1 MYQNPGEGHEMPD
14 IELRHVSKA
23 YGSGKIVAMEDVS
36 LFIKHGEY
44 VFLLGPSGC
53 GKTTTLRVIAG
64 LEHPDRG
71 DVLIDNK
78 DVKLQLPE
86 DRGMGFVFQHF
97 EIFPFMT
104 VWENCVYG
112 LEVRGYEDDY
122 IIEHG
127 ERALKTVG
135 LLGYADDYPNTFGNP
150 GLQRLGIARAIATG
164 AKVLIMDEPLGSLDP
179 KARLSFRHELR
190 DLVKKIGLT
199 AIQVTH
205 DQDEALAIGDK
216 IIVMRQGRMLQVGT
230 PHELY
235 TLPKSLFVAN
245 FIGEMNFLEGFIY
258 PNALGNNF
266 LIRLEMRG
274 PKLYASKEH
283 AISPDYAIDQ
293 RVVVAFR
300 FEDVYVFPQ
309 NFDFNKVGH
318 ARMEQELNFIPAK
331 LSNVRFVGKTTRFVA
346 KFASGEIIQA
356 TKPGTFPHMLSPGD
370 PVLLGIHPHDLITFE
385 HPSDLKREIDLS

>member
-1 MYQNPGEGHEMPD
+1 MPD
-14 IELRHVSKA
+14 IELRNVSKA
-23 YGSGKIVAMEDVS
+23 YGGGKIVAMDDVS
-36 LFIKHGEY
+36 LSIKHGEY

-64 LEHPDRG
+64 LEQPDRG

-97 EIFPFMT
+97 EIFLFMT

-135 LLGYADDYPNTFGNP
+135 LLDYADDYPNTFGNP

-216 IIVMRQGRMLQVGT
+216 IIVMRQGRILQVGT
-230 PHELY
+230 PRELY

-293 RVVVAFR
+293 RVVIAFR

-309 NFDFNKVGH
+309 NFDFSKPSH
-318 ARMEQELNFIPAK
+318 EQMEQALNFIPAK
-331 LSNVRFVGKTTRFVA
+331 LYSVRFVGKTTRFVA

-356 TKPGTFPHMLSPGD
+356 TKPGTFPHALSPGD

-385 HPSDLKREIDLS
+385 HPNDLKREIDLS